1 MVEKHGENPCTYPP
15 HNPRLW
21 LEVEA
26 TDGQYMNWVSGMP
39 MVLAYEMRLG
49 RSASNLHI
57 E

>member
-26 TDGQYMNWVSGMP
+26 TNGQDMNWVSGMP
-39 MVLAYEMRLG
+39 MVLAYEMRSS
-49 RSASNLHI
+49 RSASTLHI
-57 E
+57 Q